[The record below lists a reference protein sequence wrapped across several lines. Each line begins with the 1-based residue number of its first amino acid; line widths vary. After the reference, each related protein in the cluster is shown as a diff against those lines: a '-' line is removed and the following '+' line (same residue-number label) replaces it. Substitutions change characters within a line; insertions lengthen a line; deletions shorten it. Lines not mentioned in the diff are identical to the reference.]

1 MFGTYTDPVKKV
13 LMEKNSG
20 NKKVMHPSCDGC
32 MYYEYDDEYGEYY
45 CAESF
50 MDEDDYARMAGDS
63 RTGCPYYRPGN
74 EYTIVRKQI

>member
-1 MFGTYTDPVKKV
+1 
-13 LMEKNSG
+13 MEKNTP

-45 CAESF
+45 CVESF
-50 MDEDDYARMAGDS
+50 IDEDDYARMAGAPG
-63 RTGCPYYRPGN
+63 RQGCSYYRAGN